1 MNNEIQNDVKWYETL
16 TFKMVL
22 LGIMAIMFLVPL
34 QLIKLLIQERAEN
47 SLAVQ
52 EQISEEWSKTQTI
65 TGPVLNIPV
74 IRTAATGD
82 KKIAYENTLLHIMAD
97 KLDIEGEINPQIR
110 YKGIYESVIY
120 EADLT
125 LAGSFLLPPEVNAP
139 DLEIL
144 WEEAYFTLGISDNRG
159 IKDGLNLCVNDTLI
173 AAQPGAGD
181 YDLFT
186 SGVTFPASIPPGSQS
201 FDFKADIGLKGSS
214 GLFFTPTGKSTR
226 VSIKSS
232 WPAPSFTGNYLPEE
246 RSTGSDGFTADWNIS
261 HLNRNFPGS
270 WFGNIHRPE
279 EESFGV
285 KLILEVDHYRK
296 SERASKY
303 GLLFIAFTYLVLL
316 FLELST
322 NRKIHLFHY
331 FLVSLSLVLFFSLL
345 NALSEQIGFSPA
357 YIISA
362 GSTIGLLTLFG
373 GLLLKKTKY
382 TLLIGGMLTLLYGFI
397 YILLSL
403 NEFAYLAGNIGLFIA
418 LGAIMWLSAKTDL
431 FRKTGI

>member
-1 MNNEIQNDVKWYETL
+1 MKNEIPNDIKWYETI

-22 LGIMAIMFLVPL
+22 LGLMAIMFLVPL
-34 QLIKLLIQERAEN
+34 QLIKMLIGERVEN
-47 SLAVQ
+47 SLAVR
-52 EQISEEWSKTQTI
+52 EEISREWSKTQTI

-74 IRTAATGD
+74 IRSVISGD
-82 KKIAYENTLLHIMAD
+82 NKVSYENTLWHIMPD
-97 KLDIEGEINPQIR
+97 NLDITGEISPAIR

-120 EADLT
+120 EADLK
-125 LAGSFLLPPEVNAP
+125 LAGSFLLPSDINTPATEV
-139 DLEIL
+139 L

-159 IKDGLNLCVNDTLI
+159 ITEGLNLRVNDTSI
-173 AAQPGAGD
+173 AAQPGAAD

-186 SGVTFPASIPPGSQS
+186 SGVTFPASIRPGLER
-201 FDFKADIGLKGSS
+201 FDFIAELGLKGSS
-214 GLFFTPTGKSTR
+214 GIFFTPTGKSTR

-232 WPAPSFTGNYLPEE
+232 WSAPSFTGNYLPED
-246 RSTGSDGFTADWNIS
+246 RATGDDGFTADWNIS
-261 HLNRNFPGS
+261 HLNRNFPQS
-270 WFGNIHRPE
+270 WFGNIHKPE

-296 SERASKY
+296 SERAAKY

-316 FLELST
+316 FLELSA

-345 NALSEQIGFSPA
+345 NALSEQVGFSLA
-357 YIISA
+357 YLISA
-362 GSTIGLLTLFG
+362 GSTVGLLTLFS
-373 GLLLKKTKY
+373 GLLLKKPKY
-382 TLLIGGMLTLLYGFI
+382 TVLVGGMLTLLYIFI
-397 YILLSL
+397 YILLSI

-431 FRKTGI
+431 FRKSGI

>member
-1 MNNEIQNDVKWYETL
+1 MKNESQNDIKWYETI

-22 LGIMAIMFLVPL
+22 IGLMAIMFLVPL
-34 QLIKLLIQERAEN
+34 QLIRMLIQERAEN

-52 EQISEEWSKTQTI
+52 GQISREWSKAQTI

-74 IRTAATGD
+74 IRSVRSGGNR
-82 KKIAYENTLLHIMAD
+82 IAYENTLLHVMPDNLYI
-97 KLDIEGEINPQIR
+97 KGEINPRIR

-120 EADLT
+120 EADLK
-125 LAGSFLLPPEVNAP
+125 LAGSFFLPPYINAS
-139 DLEIL
+139 DCELL

-159 IKDGLNLCVNDTLI
+159 IIEGLNLRVNDI
-173 AAQPGAGD
+173 SVAAQPVGGD

-186 SGVTFPASIPPGSQS
+186 SGVTFPVFIHAGSEH
-201 FDFKADIGLKGSS
+201 FDFSADIGLRGSS
-214 GLFFTPTGKSTR
+214 GIFFTPAGKSTS

-232 WPAPSFTGNYLPEE
+232 WTAPSFTGNYLPEKRE
-246 RSTGSDGFTADWNIS
+246 TGNDGFTATWNIS
-261 HLNRNFPGS
+261 HLNRNFPQS

-279 EESFGV
+279 DESFGV
-285 KLILEVDHYRK
+285 NLILEVDHYRK
-296 SERASKY
+296 AERAAKY

-316 FLELST
+316 FLELSA

-357 YIISA
+357 YLISA
-362 GSTIGLLTLFG
+362 GSTVGLLTIFS

-382 TLLIGGMLTLLYGFI
+382 TLLVGGMLTLVYAFI
-397 YILLSL
+397 YILLSI

-418 LGAIMWLSAKTDL
+418 LGTIMWLSAKTDL
-431 FRKTGI
+431 FRDSGI